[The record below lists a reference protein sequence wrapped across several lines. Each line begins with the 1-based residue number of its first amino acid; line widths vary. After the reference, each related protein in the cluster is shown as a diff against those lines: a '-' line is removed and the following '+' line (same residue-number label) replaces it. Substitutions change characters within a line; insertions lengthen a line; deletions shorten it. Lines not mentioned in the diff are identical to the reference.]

1 MTKPINPLQV
11 VLERVGS
18 ADPVKGAFFYW
29 DEVNAW
35 PVGTLELL
43 KENGLLKPA
52 PPMNTIV
59 CDGCEES
66 CDMPV
71 VIYPAQENRPARA
84 FVECD
89 KRDDIGRV
97 MVNVDRMT
105 QWRCTIDA
113 VCNFIASSLALRR
126 SDKKIAIADLWEI
139 GVAKGLKR
147 SQMLCLQASGAL
159 VLVAGGNTL
168 PLIDLIEY
176 REGAYSLDGLLVRQ
190 LVDAATTADNR
201 YTPSNARREAGKLHT
216 QAIYETWQK
225 EYRRFIKTHPN
236 MPDTWYSKQIAKNK
250 TIANGRSAGTIKK
263 HMKF

>member
-1 MTKPINPLQV
+1 MTNYINPLQV

-18 ADPVKGAFFYW
+18 ADPVKGAFFFW
-29 DEVNAW
+29 DEVNSW
-35 PVGTLELL
+35 PADTLALL

-52 PPMNTIV
+52 QPVKTLV
-59 CDGCEES
+59 CDGCEEN

-71 VIYPAQENRPARA
+71 VIYPAQKNRPARA

-97 MVNVDRMT
+97 RVNVDRMT

-113 VCNFIASSLALRR
+113 VCSFIASSLALRR
-126 SDKKIAIADLWEI
+126 SDRRVVVADLWEI

-147 SQMLCLQASGAL
+147 RQMLCLHAGGGL
-159 VLVAGGNTL
+159 VLVAGGNKL
-168 PLIDLIEY
+168 PLIDLIEF
-176 REGAYSLDGLLVRQ
+176 RDGAYLLDNLLVGQ

-201 YTPSNARREAGKLHT
+201 YTPSNARREAGKLDT
-216 QAIYETWQK
+216 QAMYEAWQK
-225 EYRRFIKTHPN
+225 EYRRLIKISPN
-236 MPDTWYSKQIAKNK
+236 HSVTWYSQQIAKNK

-263 HMKF
+263 NMKS

>member
-1 MTKPINPLQV
+1 VTNPDSPLQI

-18 ADPVKGAFFYW
+18 ADPVKGAFFFW
-29 DEVNAW
+29 DEVNSW
-35 PVGTLELL
+35 PEDMLALL
-43 KENGLLKPA
+43 KENGLLKQA
-52 PPMNTIV
+52 QRMNTIM

-66 CDMPV
+66 CNMPV
-71 VIYPAQENRPARA
+71 VIYPAQDNRPARA

-97 MVNVDRMT
+97 RVNVDRIT

-113 VCNFIASSLALRR
+113 VCGFIASSLVLRR
-126 SDKKIAIADLWEI
+126 SDNKIAVADLWEI
-139 GVAKGLKR
+139 GLAKGLKR

-176 REGAYSLDGLLVRQ
+176 RDGAYSLDRFLVRQ

-201 YTPSNARREAGKLHT
+201 YTPSNAKREVRKQDT
-216 QAIYETWQK
+216 QDRYKAWQK
-225 EYRRFIKTHPN
+225 EYRRLIKISPN
-236 MPDTWYSKQIAKNK
+236 YSDVWYSQQIAKNK
-250 TIANGRSAGTIKK
+250 TMANGRSADTIKK
-263 HMKF
+263 HMKS

>member
-18 ADPVKGAFFYW
+18 ADPVKGAFFFW
-29 DEVNAW
+29 DEVNVW
-35 PVGTLELL
+35 PVDTLALL
-43 KENGLLKPA
+43 KENGLLNTA
-52 PPMNTIV
+52 QPMKTIV
-59 CDGCEES
+59 CDGCEEN

-97 MVNVDRMT
+97 KVNFDRMN

-113 VCNFIASSLALRR
+113 VCGFIASSLGLRQ
-126 SDKKIAIADLWEI
+126 SYNKIAVDDLWEI

-147 SQMLCLQASGAL
+147 SQMLCLQASGVL
-159 VLVAGGNTL
+159 VLVAGGNKL
-168 PLIDLIEY
+168 PLIDLIEF
-176 REGAYSLDGLLVRQ
+176 RDGAYLLDSLLVRQ

-201 YTPSNARREAGKLHT
+201 YTPSNARREAGKLDT

-225 EYRRFIKTHPN
+225 EYRRLIKISPN
-236 MPDTWYSKQIAKNK
+236 HFVTWYSQQIAKNK
-250 TIANGRSAGTIKK
+250 TIANGRRAGTIKK
-263 HMKF
+263 HLIT

>member
-1 MTKPINPLQV
+1 MINHINPLQI

-18 ADPVKGAFFYW
+18 ADPVKGAFFFW
-29 DEVNAW
+29 DEVNGW
-35 PVGTLELL
+35 PVDTVALL
-43 KENGLLKPA
+43 KKNGLLNTA
-52 PPMNTIV
+52 QPMKTIV

-71 VIYPAQENRPARA
+71 VIHPAQDNRPARA

-97 MVNVDRMT
+97 KVNFDRMN

-113 VCNFIASSLALRR
+113 VCSFIASSLGLRQ
-126 SDKKIAIADLWEI
+126 SDKKIATANLWEI

-147 SQMLCLQASGAL
+147 SQMLCLQVGGAL
-159 VLVAGGNTL
+159 VLVAGGNKL

-176 REGAYSLDGLLVRQ
+176 RDGAYSLDGLLVRQ

-201 YTPSNARREAGKLHT
+201 YTPSNARREAGKLDT

-236 MPDTWYSKQIAKNK
+236 MPDTWYSQQIAKNK
-250 TIANGRSAGTIKK
+250 TINNDRSAGTIKK
-263 HMKF
+263 HMKS